1 MVFPQRETSR
11 PYKSTDKLCGG
22 MMLTLKEA
30 EPGPSVGHD
39 TLLLSEAALIS
50 GSPTYQLQQTP

>member
-1 MVFPQRETSR
+1 
-11 PYKSTDKLCGG
+11 
-22 MMLTLKEA
+22 MLTLKEA